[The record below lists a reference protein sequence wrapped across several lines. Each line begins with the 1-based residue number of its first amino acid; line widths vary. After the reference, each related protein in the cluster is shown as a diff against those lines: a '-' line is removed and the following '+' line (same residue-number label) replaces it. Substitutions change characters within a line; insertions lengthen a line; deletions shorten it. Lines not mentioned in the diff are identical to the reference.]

1 MLIFLGW
8 ISGVV
13 AFLLGCIYFVSYAF
27 HIKMNKEDELP
38 MGAHL
43 TYAEFIKFLDDH
55 SKELYY
61 DRDFNSV
68 FTRRGRSLEDRDRFV
83 YVHAGRIRLNG
94 ENRIF
99 RAFPDYLMYLYW
111 EFVWLKKNGKTYFGL
126 E

>member
-13 AFLLGCIYFVSYAF
+13 VLLLVYMYFVLYSV

-61 DRDFNSV
+61 DKAFNSV
-68 FTRRGRSLEDRDRFV
+68 FTRKGRTLEERNRLV
-83 YVHAGRIRLNG
+83 YVHAGIIRLNG
-94 ENRIF
+94 ENRII

-111 EFVWLKKNGKTYFGL
+111 EFVWLRKNGETYFGL
-126 E
+126 K

>member
-1 MLIFLGW
+1 MLTLIIW
-8 ISGVV
+8 IGTVV
-13 AFLLGCIYFVSYAF
+13 AFLLGCIYFVFYAF
-27 HIKMNKEDELP
+27 HIQINKEDELP
-38 MGAHL
+38 KGARL
-43 TYAEFIKFLDDH
+43 AYKDFVAYLDKH
-55 SKELYY
+55 SKKLYY